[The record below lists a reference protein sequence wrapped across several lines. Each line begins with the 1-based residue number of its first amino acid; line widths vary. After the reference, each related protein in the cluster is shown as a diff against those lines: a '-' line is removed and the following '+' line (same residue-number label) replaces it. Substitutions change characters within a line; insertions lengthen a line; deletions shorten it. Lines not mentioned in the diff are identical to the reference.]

1 MIYALLGA
9 ATARSEAPWSF
20 NVQVLRNTLL
30 GSTRLQCIHLARRSS
45 PDGHRPAALLLL
57 GSRAGLM
64 TSTRLERPQQRYRS
78 RCVFASDDL
87 CNLAGCQRLI
97 PAFNL

>member
-30 GSTRLQCIHLARRSS
+30 GSTRLQCIHSARRSS
-45 PDGHRPAALLLL
+45 LRMD
-57 GSRAGLM
+57 
-64 TSTRLERPQQRYRS
+64 TDQQRRFCRACGS
-78 RCVFASDDL
+78 VS
-87 CNLAGCQRLI
+87 
-97 PAFNL
+97 